1 MVFEILPASELFARA
16 QYFLRQN
23 ESRFF
28 YPPIWV
34 KPNEKSH
41 INTLV
46 QGLIWLFFHL
56 IARLGN
62 LGVVHFL
69 GANTPV
75 RLVRLVLG
83 VVHFLG
89 SSTPLIITQQ
99 CQDKLWAARFRGFSH
114 PPRCCYLRS
123 IHCKMVGSFS
133 LLSSANS
140 TTFDTISTVFGSS
153 STKGR

>member
-1 MVFEILPASELFARA
+1 MAL
-16 QYFLRQN
+16 
-23 ESRFF
+23 
-28 YPPIWV
+28 
-34 KPNEKSH
+34 
-41 INTLV
+41 
-46 QGLIWLFFHL
+46 FHL

-69 GANTPV
+69 GASTPLRV
-75 RLVRLVLG
+75 ASTTLLHLG

-89 SSTPLIITQQ
+89 ASTPTRLLVLVLFDLGVVHFLGASTPYAWVLQLSSFLGVVRFLRASTPLIITQQ
-99 CQDKLWAARFRGFSH
+99 CQDKLWAARFRGCSH
-114 PPRCCYLRS
+114 LPRCCYLRS
-123 IHCKMVGSFS
+123 IHCKIVGSFS

>member
-1 MVFEILPASELFARA
+1 MGIKPWSLDAL
-16 QYFLRQN
+16 
-23 ESRFF
+23 
-28 YPPIWV
+28 

-75 RLVRLVLG
+75 RLVRLVRLVLG

-89 SSTPLIITQQ
+89 ASTPY
-99 CQDKLWAARFRGFSH
+99 A
-114 PPRCCYLRS
+114 
-123 IHCKMVGSFS
+123 
-133 LLSSANS
+133 
-140 TTFDTISTVFGSS
+140 
-153 STKGR
+153 